1 MHTLSVTY
9 KAPPGDSK
17 VTEVFGHTFFDGKP
31 ETITVDDRVLGK
43 LKNHPLFKCGE
54 PTSDQPQADPHGK
67 ENPPPKRFQKGEKD
81 DD

>member
-43 LKNHPLFKCGE
+43 LKNHPLFDCGPSSAAE
-54 PTSDQPQADPHGK
+54 PHKG